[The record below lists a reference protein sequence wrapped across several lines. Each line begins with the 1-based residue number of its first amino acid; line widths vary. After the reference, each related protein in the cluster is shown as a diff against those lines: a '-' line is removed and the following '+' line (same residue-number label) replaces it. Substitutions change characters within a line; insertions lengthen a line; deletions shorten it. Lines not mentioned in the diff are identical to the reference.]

1 MERGL
6 LARYQSRKLLA
17 VGKIEPEDIEA
28 FANYEESRTEPT
40 ETQSHLQRGKS
51 QFER

>member
-28 FANYEESRTEPT
+28 FANYEVESHAADFNSIPT
-40 ETQSHLQRGKS
+40 TTGEVSV
-51 QFER
+51 